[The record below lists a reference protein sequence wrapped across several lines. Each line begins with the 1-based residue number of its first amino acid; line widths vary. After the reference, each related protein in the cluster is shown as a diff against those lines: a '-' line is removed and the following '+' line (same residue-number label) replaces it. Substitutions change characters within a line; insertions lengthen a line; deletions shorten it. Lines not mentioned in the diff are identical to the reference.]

1 MSEGYN
7 FQFRACAEYLWLWL
21 AIDCHQ
27 DAHRCEF
34 SIEGRSFSLQDRF
47 MSVILTPML
56 ASDSP
61 LATHEKWAALLRR
74 CFKRKGGKKKGLW
87 HRELLDPT
95 SGMIW
100 DSSAD
105 WRLSMLFQE
114 KNASHSSKVS
124 HAGRLPRR
132 WVSLHAFLRLASISP
147 SLLTSWQAGTRI
159 RDLPHQL
166 LCQERVPVSGIR
178 SWANLFLDPWALH
191 HWGFHLLEASDSCRT
206 EFFSSE

>member
-1 MSEGYN
+1 MREGYN

-47 MSVILTPML
+47 MSVILTLML

-87 HRELLDPT
+87 HREKLDPT

-114 KNASHSSKVS
+114 KRIAQFQSESCRPFAKKMSFIARFS
-124 HAGRLPRR
+124 AL
-132 WVSLHAFLRLASISP
+132 SLHF
-147 SLLTSWQAGTRI
+147 SLFAYVMTGWYT
-159 RDLPHQL
+159 H
-166 LCQERVPVSGIR
+166 
-178 SWANLFLDPWALH
+178 
-191 HWGFHLLEASDSCRT
+191 
-206 EFFSSE
+206 